1 MNKKYASIYTA
12 HFGKIASNM
21 TILGLSL
28 MIAILLGTILSMM
41 FSVLMFFLAIA
52 IIVATLGLIFL
63 SKPNFLKN
71 WLSNTDGTLA
81 FAGECWKAFPYIWA
95 VTLAMSIV
103 SLVTLCLQ
111 KEERTTGRIVFS
123 SIMIGLSVVL
133 GIIYLVSGGNN

>member
-28 MIAILLGTILSMM
+28 MIAILLGAILSMM
-41 FSVLMFFLAIA
+41 FSVIMFFLSML
-52 IIVATLGLIFL
+52 VVLATLGLIFIVRPHFIKDWF
-63 SKPNFLKN
+63 S
-71 WLSNTDGTLA
+71 STDSTLVI
-81 FAGECWKAFPYIWA
+81 AGECWKAFPYIWA

-111 KEERTTGRIVFS
+111 KEERSTGRIVFS

>member
-12 HFGKIASNM
+12 HFGKIASNL

-28 MIAILLGTILSMM
+28 MIAILLGTIISMM

-52 IIVATLGLIFL
+52 IILATLGLIFL
-63 SKPNFLKN
+63 SKPHFLRD
-71 WLSNTDGTLA
+71 WFSNTDGTLA
-81 FAGECWKAFPYIWA
+81 FAGECWKVFPYIWA
-95 VTLAMSIV
+95 VTLTMSIV

-123 SIMIGLSVVL
+123 SVMIGLSVIL